1 MSTIRRPA
9 RQVHLPFRLLQC
21 SILFVA
27 LQVAALESL
36 SKALFVEVL
45 ELRKE
50 HERAISSRT
59 LWGHC
64 KNLAGYCLS
73 AYCLFK

>member
-1 MSTIRRPA
+1 M
-9 RQVHLPFRLLQC
+9 
-21 SILFVA
+21 
-27 LQVAALESL
+27 QVAALESL

-50 HERAISSRT
+50 HERAVSSRT

-64 KNLAGYCLS
+64 KNLVGYCLS

>member
-50 HERAISSRT
+50 HERAVSSRT